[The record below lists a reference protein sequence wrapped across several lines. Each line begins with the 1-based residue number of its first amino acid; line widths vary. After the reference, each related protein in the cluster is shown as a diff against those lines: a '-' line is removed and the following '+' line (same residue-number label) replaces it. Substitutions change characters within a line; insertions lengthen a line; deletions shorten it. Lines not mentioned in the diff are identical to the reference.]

1 MSGRENQISMINKG
15 PGRRLF
21 QLPAAL
27 LMIVGM
33 TLLFLAEAKG
43 QGNLLITPRRIVFEG
58 SGRSMDINLAN
69 TGTDSATYAISLIQI
84 RMTDDGGFET
94 ITEPDP
100 GQRFADRYIRYF
112 PRTVTLPP
120 GEAQLVK
127 VQLSRRSD
135 LTDGEYRSHFYF
147 RAVPNTSPMGE
158 EEIPA
163 DSTTISIRLV
173 PVFGITIPVI
183 IRAGEST
190 TATELTDLS
199 IEQSGDAPPILNIT
213 FNRTGNM
220 SVYGNLTVDHISPSG
235 EVTRVGVANGVAV
248 YTPNLVRRFRL
259 NLMPA
264 EGVNYNSGKLKVTY
278 SASSDVKPG
287 IYAESELV
295 LGK

>member
-1 MSGRENQISMINKG
+1 MSGRENRNSRSDKG
-15 PGRRLF
+15 LHRRHIQF
-21 QLPAAL
+21 TAAL
-27 LMIVGM
+27 LMIMGI
-33 TLLFLAEAKG
+33 TLLFPQMTSG
-43 QGNLLITPRRIVFEG
+43 QGNLLITPKRIMFEG

-69 TGTDSATYAISLIQI
+69 TGTDSATYAISVVQI

-100 GQRFADRYIRYF
+100 GQRFADRYIRFF
-112 PRTVTLPP
+112 PRTVTLAP

-127 VQLSRRSD
+127 VQLTRRSE

-147 RAVPNTSPMGE
+147 RAIPNSSPMGE

-183 IRAGEST
+183 VRSGEST
-190 TATELTDLS
+190 TATKLTDLS
-199 IEQSGDAPPILNIT
+199 IEQAADTPPILNIT

-220 SVYGNLTVDHISPSG
+220 SVYGDVTVAHISPSG

-248 YTPNLVRRFRL
+248 YTPNLIRRFRL

-287 IYAESELV
+287 IYAESELL

>member
-1 MSGRENQISMINKG
+1 MSGREKRNSRSGSRLN
-15 PGRRLF
+15 RRYLRF
-21 QLPAAL
+21 TSVLLIMAA
-27 LMIVGM
+27 I
-33 TLLFLAEAKG
+33 TLLFPAGASG
-43 QGNLLITPRRIVFEG
+43 QGNLLITPRRVMFEG
-58 SGRSMDINLAN
+58 SNRSMDINLAN
-69 TGTDSATYAISLIQI
+69 TGTDSATYAISVVQI

-94 ITEPDP
+94 TTEPDP
-100 GQRFADRYIRYF
+100 GQRFADKYIRFF
-112 PRTVTLPP
+112 PRTVTLAP

-127 VQLSRRSD
+127 VQLSRRSE

-147 RAVPNTSPMGE
+147 RAIPNTSPMGE

-183 IRAGEST
+183 IRVGEST
-190 TATELTDLS
+190 TATKLSGLS
-199 IEQSGDAPPILNIT
+199 IEQTIGTPPILNIT
-213 FNRTGNM
+213 FNRSGNM
-220 SVYGNLTVDHISPSG
+220 SVYGDLAVDHISPSG

-259 NLMPA
+259 NLMPV
-264 EGVNYNSGKLKVTY
+264 EGVDFNSGKLKVTY

-287 IYAESELV
+287 IYAESELL